1 MLEELVEVARCGRE
15 LLHDEASLGQI
26 DSEAVGGAIVLA
38 PCTPASCGISH
49 PEMRVLTKAVHA
61 VPRLPLT
68 PFTKTTDSTG
78 QRQPPLQRRQTT
90 PHEAPK
96 VG

>member
-1 MLEELVEVARCGRE
+1 MWQRTT
-15 LLHDEASLGQI
+15 HDEASLGQI

-49 PEMRVLTKAVHA
+49 AEMRVLSKAVHA
-61 VPRLPLT
+61 EPRLPLT

-78 QRQPPLQRRQTT
+78 QRQTPLQRPRAP
-90 PHEAPK
+90 PHEALK